1 MDPARANTNYDT
13 VGGISRG
20 VWRQDTVNG
29 GNVSSRPDSSNMSYP
44 LAAGMPLPPLTPTSN
59 PSQPPTLHLYPLPRK
74 SRVETQIHVKM
85 TLCPMPPGIT
95 KLHMQSYSVAKSKL
109 MAKPKAAKSPHML
122 ELHAMLVCTS
132 AMRDPEKRRRAFARA
147 NNPHPLSPTEGI
159 RSSSSDP
166 TFSVDEEKRSI
177 NGGPVNICKGCI
189 ERERKRSA
197 RKLTKDPEEELSW
210 QKNEIERSICFNTQ
224 EVKDWQKPSPPR
236 KEDLAIH
243 PVEIPFPESA
253 RQVNF
258 PMRIACYCR
267 HHEEKI
273 GFQFVSISVCLFEH
287 ID

>member
-1 MDPARANTNYDT
+1 MSRQSRRQRT
-13 VGGISRG
+13 VSE
-20 VWRQDTVNG
+20 D
-29 GNVSSRPDSSNMSYP
+29 SAPFRPDSANMAHPS
-44 LAAGMPLPPLTPTSN
+44 AAGMPLAPLTPTSN
-59 PSQPPTLHLYPLPRK
+59 PAQLPTLHLYPLPRK

-85 TLCPMPPGIT
+85 TLYPMPPGIT
-95 KLHMQSYSVAKSKL
+95 KLHMPSYSVAKSKL
-109 MAKPKAAKSPHML
+109 MAKPKPAKSPHIL

-132 AMRDPEKRRRAFARA
+132 AMKDPEKRRRAFARA
-147 NNPHPLSPTEGI
+147 NNPQSLTPTEGI
-159 RSSSSDP
+159 RSSSGDS
-166 TFSVDEEKRSI
+166 TSSVDDEKRSI

-210 QKNEIERSICFNTQ
+210 QKNETERSICFNTH

-243 PVEIPFPESA
+243 PVEIPFPENA

-273 GFQFVSISVCLFEH
+273 GFQLVYTFVCLSGH
-287 ID
+287 IH